1 MKMKGS
7 FTTNFKFSGEEY
19 AKYDKINWFN
29 IYKEMSKD
37 LELYKLLKKNN
48 YYQEK
53 PPEINEVSSIIST
66 VPLKDDLKPGYFS
79 EYYQKN
85 LNKYLDSKISINE
98 LMNTLNFP
106 RITSKKQQ
114 NIPRESQ
121 LQVLLNAQANTKR
134 LNIKDMRATLERLN
148 YLSNESKKQM
158 ENSSLINMS
167 SSTTDFLNKT
177 VTFKNEISQSH
188 SNTNNKNPPPAT
200 GRLNA
205 EKLKYAIIKNLIFEK
220 FQEREQRKKAK
231 KAVSVHSA
239 ISQNNSKLPKILQ
252 NIENIENEILD
263 KIENKNLSS
272 INPRHHSFYL
282 SHQRKLSD
290 GTLKSERKPLK
301 TDPKGKSYKKM
312 VEDFKARNIM
322 YSNLKYHINKSAD
335 GYIDCLSHFKEVS
348 RNFNKNIILKENS
361 QTNHNISKRCSLGMI
376 PQSKQK
382 KNPLGLWDYLHHS
395 GLIDKHKAGL
405 ISNIGISDMF
415 LDKDQI
421 FLNNGQEFQ
430 VKCDRNLRNMVRS
443 DKIFERNERI
453 KEGKSTRLANGI
465 IKNNETSMKPLK
477 RSAKR
482 NNRFYIPK
490 SVDIN
495 ENVDDG
501 NDSLQSV
508 NENKL
513 DLLYNESI
521 NLQKHIKSSEKC
533 SITEK
538 IKRIIKLEELNKT
551 IIEINKRKLH
561 Q

>member
-1 MKMKGS
+1 MK
-7 FTTNFKFSGEEY
+7 TNFASGFKFSGEEY
-19 AKYDKINWFN
+19 AKFDKINWFN
-29 IYKEMSKD
+29 IYKQMSKD
-37 LELYKLLKKNN
+37 IELYKLLKKNN

-53 PPEINEVSSIIST
+53 APEINEVSSILST
-66 VPLKDDLKPGYFS
+66 IPLKDDYKPDYFS

-85 LNKYLDSKISINE
+85 LNKYLDNKISISE
-98 LMNTLNFP
+98 LMTALNFP
-106 RITSKKQQ
+106 RISSKKQQ

-121 LQVLLNAQANTKR
+121 LQVLLNAQKNTKR
-134 LNIKDMRATLERLN
+134 LNIKDIRATFERLN
-148 YLSNESKKQM
+148 YLSNENKKNM
-158 ENSSLINMS
+158 ENSSLINNS

-177 VTFKNEISQSH
+177 VNFKNESPQIN
-188 SNTNNKNPPPAT
+188 SNVNKNNLPNNA
-200 GRLNA
+200 LNP
-205 EKLKYAIIKNLIFEK
+205 EQLKYAIVKNLIFEK
-220 FQEREQRKKAK
+220 FKEREERKKAK
-231 KAVSVHSA
+231 KAVSVHST

-263 KIENKNLSS
+263 KIGNKNLSS
-272 INPRHHSFYL
+272 INPKHCSFYL
-282 SHQRKLSD
+282 SHQRNLSD

-301 TDPKGKSYKKM
+301 NDSKSKSYKKL

-335 GYIDCLSHFKEVS
+335 GYIDSLSHFKEVS
-348 RNFNKNIILKENS
+348 RNFNKNIILKANS
-361 QTNHNISKRCSLGMI
+361 KTNNNNNSKRCSLGMI
-376 PQSKQK
+376 SQSKQK
-382 KNPLGLWDYLHHS
+382 KNPLGLWDYLHYS
-395 GLIDKHKAGL
+395 DLIDKHKAGL

-421 FLNNGQEFQ
+421 FLENGQEFQ
-430 VKCDRNLRNMVRS
+430 VKCDRNLRDMIRS
-443 DKIFERNERI
+443 DKIFERNERLR
-453 KEGKSTRLANGI
+453 EGKSTRLANGL

-477 RSAKR
+477 RTTKR
-482 NNRFYIPK
+482 YNRFYIPK

-495 ENVDDG
+495 ENANAEDG

-521 NLQKHIKSSEKC
+521 NIQKHIKSSEKC

-538 IKRIIKLEELNKT
+538 IKRIIKLEDLNKT
-551 IIEINKRKLH
+551 IIEVNKRKLH